1 MKLSDRV
8 TTVKYLGKHG
18 TEFDK
23 EHANKHLVVDQVYK
37 VTGLDV
43 GGWSSIVCLEGFGNI
58 TFNTVMF
65 EEVYEQELDLDE
77 ILEEIELYCKN
88 NKLSVNNFIET
99 LQQYDLIVE

>member
-1 MKLSDRV
+1 MKLSDRI

-18 TEFDK
+18 TELDK
-23 EHANKHLVVDQVYK
+23 KYANKHLVVDQVYK

-43 GGWSSIVCLEGFGNI
+43 GGWGSKVYLDGFGY
-58 TFNTVMF
+58 TAFNTVMF
-65 EEVYEQELDLDE
+65 EEVHELDLDE

>member
-18 TEFDK
+18 TELDN
-23 EHANKHLVVDQVYK
+23 ERANKHLVADQVYK

-43 GGWSSIVCLEGFGNI
+43 GGWSSIVYLEGFGDI

-65 EEVYEQELDLDE
+65 EEVHIHELELDE
-77 ILEEIELYCKN
+77 IFEEIELYCKN
-88 NKLSVNNFIET
+88 NNLSVNNFIER
-99 LQQYDLIVE
+99 LKEYDLIGN

>member
-18 TEFDK
+18 TELDK
-23 EHANKHLVVDQVYK
+23 ELADKHLVVDQVYK

-43 GGWSSIVCLEGFGNI
+43 GGWSSKVYLDGFGY
-58 TFNTVMF
+58 TAFNTVMF
-65 EEVYEQELDLDE
+65 EEVHEQELELDE
-77 ILEEIELYCKN
+77 ILEEIKLYCKN

>member
-8 TTVKYLGKHG
+8 TIVKYLGKHG
-18 TEFDK
+18 TELDK

-43 GGWSSIVCLEGFGNI
+43 GGWSSKVYLDGFGY
-58 TFNTVMF
+58 TAFNTVMF
-65 EEVYEQELDLDE
+65 EEVHERELELDE

>member
-18 TEFDK
+18 TELNK
-23 EHANKHLVVDQVYK
+23 EFADKHLVVDQEYK
-37 VTGLDV
+37 VTGLDI
-43 GGWSSIVCLEGFGNI
+43 GGWSSTVYLDGFGYNG
-58 TFNTVMF
+58 FNTVMF
-65 EEVYEQELDLDE
+65 EEVHERELELDE
-77 ILEEIELYCKN
+77 ILEEIKLYCKN